1 MTEILGC
8 GGAMLPWVGVIG
20 GVVYL
25 KIRLGQGE
33 RPIIQ
38 ASDAW
43 ELDRAGYARGEITAE
58 EPDVLGLRLQV

>member
-1 MTEILGC
+1 M
-8 GGAMLPWVGVIG
+8 GVIG